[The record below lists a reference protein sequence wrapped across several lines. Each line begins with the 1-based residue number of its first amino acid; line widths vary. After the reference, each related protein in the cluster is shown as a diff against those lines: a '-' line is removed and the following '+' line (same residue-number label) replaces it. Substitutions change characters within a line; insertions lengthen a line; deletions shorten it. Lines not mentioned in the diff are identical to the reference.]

1 MCQTKTSFG
10 KTPWPTGRDTKAIGH
25 FDFWFHHVA
34 YRTPWHVS
42 ANKETKNNKGNNFF
56 AHTEASERVKIVFR
70 FGAFLRSKFFCKKN
84 KQNWNYPDNLIYNT
98 TFLVEVKW
106 LTAIKLNKMHREPKC
121 TSIQMPWV
129 SKSLSALSSLTA
141 LSVQV
146 PECLRCL
153 SALRVP
159 S

>member
-1 MCQTKTSFG
+1 MRVSNKNFFWKNSVTYGTRYQGHWSLWFLVSPCCLQDAMACQC
-10 KTPWPTGRDTKAIGH
+10 
-25 FDFWFHHVA
+25 
-34 YRTPWHVS
+34 
-42 ANKETKNNKGNNFF
+42 KETKNNKGNNFF